1 MPRWISPKKWI
12 RFERPPFHQ
21 RRWQLVILSFMC
33 WLILLPAPTDSA
45 LAMDKATGIPL
56 QNAKQASPHVRS
68 AMAVLATLQQAAVL
82 PPEGTR
88 EADRI
93 IQGVIQIQS
102 VFAKG
107 TDPSIQEFARRAL
120 TDKHGEQA
128 ATNLEQFRASGWTA
142 DMLEALADADFKALP
157 NERETLAMGLSQFNL
172 SVDDFRRFMQLVR
185 DGRSALTAQGL
196 AFDEVYTQYRNTI
209 PGSAGR

>member
-1 MPRWISPKKWI
+1 MPRWPSLEQSV
-12 RFERPPFHQ
+12 RLNRPPFRLNPRQ
-21 RRWQLVILSFMC
+21 ILGLGFALWLV
-33 WLILLPAPTDSA
+33 LLPAQSSSVLGNDEPA
-45 LAMDKATGIPL
+45 GAPR
-56 QNAKQASPHVRS
+56 QQAKQTSPHVGS

-93 IQGVIQIQS
+93 IQAVIQLQS

-107 TDPSIQEFARRAL
+107 TDPAIQEFARRAL
-120 TDKHGEQA
+120 TDKYGDR
-128 ATNLEQFRASGWTA
+128 ATTSLEQFRTSGWTA
-142 DMLEALADADFKALP
+142 DILEALADADVKASP
-157 NERETLAMGLSQFNL
+157 DERKTLASGLRQFNL

-196 AFDEVYTQYRNTI
+196 AFDEVYTHHRNQM
-209 PGSAGR
+209 PGTAAR

>member
-1 MPRWISPKKWI
+1 MDGTTEVPRP
-12 RFERPPFHQ
+12 
-21 RRWQLVILSFMC
+21 
-33 WLILLPAPTDSA
+33 
-45 LAMDKATGIPL
+45 G
-56 QNAKQASPHVRS
+56 AKQASPYVRS
-68 AMAVLATLQQAAVL
+68 AMAALATLQQAATL

-88 EADRI
+88 EADR
-93 IQGVIQIQS
+93 VIQAVIQLQS

-128 ATNLEQFRASGWTA
+128 ATRLELFRTTGWTA
-142 DMLEALADADFKALP
+142 EMLEALADADVNATP
-157 NERETLAMGLSQFNL
+157 DDRETLAIGLKQFNL

-185 DGRSALTAQGL
+185 DSRSALIAKGL
-196 AFDEVYTQYRNTI
+196 AFDEVYTQYRNTM